1 MAHPHPTWRRG
12 LTLAL
17 AASIVLA
24 ACGDD
29 TESTAQDTA
38 ATGAPATEAPSTEA
52 PSTEA
57 PATDAPATEAPA
69 GGITVTTCGNELTFT
84 DAPERVVVATDDQA
98 EVLIALGVG
107 DRLVATMY
115 NFETPMRDDYKDTFD
130 QLDAL
135 AGSGNDGPPSK
146 EQIVQLEPDL
156 VYAGGYVF
164 GDDGF
169 LQESDITGA
178 GGQVFIG
185 PNGCDEP
192 PVDVFE
198 AQLAE
203 IETMGA
209 LFGAEDRAAELIAEL
224 RAELDAVATA
234 LEGVEQRRVLWVDYI
249 FDDGR
254 IQLLTGPLFT
264 EQAALAGGELLFGL
278 ENEPPSKE
286 QIAVSEPD
294 VLLITDLF
302 GTSGYETT
310 PQERADAVF
319 DTILLDA
326 PVVAERSWS
335 PMKYYSG
342 NALGYTRQVQA
353 LAEAIN
359 PEAVG

>member
-1 MAHPHPTWRRG
+1 MTNPHRTWRRG
-12 LTLAL
+12 LAL
-17 AASIVLA
+17 AVAATFVLA
-24 ACGDD
+24 SCGDD
-29 TESTAQDTA
+29 ETSSQDTA
-38 ATGAPATEAPSTEA
+38 GAQAPSTDTPATEP
-52 PSTEA
+52 
-57 PATDAPATEAPA
+57 PAD
-69 GGITVTTCGNELTFT
+69 GVTVTTCGKELTFAET
-84 DAPERVVVATDDQA
+84 PERVVVGTDDQA
-98 EVLIALGVG
+98 EVLIALGAG
-107 DRLVATMY
+107 DRIVATMY
-115 NFETPMRDDYKDTFD
+115 NFETPLRDDYKTTFD
-130 QLDAL
+130 QIEAL

-156 VYAGGYVF
+156 VYTSGYVF

-169 LQESDITGA
+169 LEETDITGA

-185 PNGCDEP
+185 PNGCAEP
-192 PVDVFE
+192 PTDVFE

-203 IETMGA
+203 IETMGT
-209 LFGAEDRAAELIAEL
+209 LFGAEDRAAELVAEL
-224 RAELDAVATA
+224 RAELDEVATA
-234 LEGVEQRRVLWVDYI
+234 LEGLDQRRVLWVDYI

-353 LAEAIN
+353 LADAIN
-359 PEAVG
+359 PGTLD